1 MTTTTRKIT
10 KILTGTALAALAAPA
25 VIAATIASA
34 PAAQATAFQDSRYV
48 ACVATDGLYS
58 NLGPSQAAAGGRQI
72 AIDISAGLR
81 SVTGEQEWV
90 YRNTPSAIA
99 RSDANVMVNCATEV
113 YLGFGP
119 DGSWIAYST

>member
-1 MTTTTRKIT
+1 MTPTRKIT
-10 KILTGTALAALAAPA
+10 KILTGSALAALAAPA

-48 ACVATDGLYS
+48 ACVAAHGVSS
-58 NLGPSQAAAGGRQI
+58 NLGPIQAAADGRQF
-72 AIDISAGLR
+72 ATDISAGLR
-81 SVTGEQEWV
+81 SVAGEQEWV

-99 RSDANVMVNCATEV
+99 RSDANVMVNCATQV

-119 DGSWIAYST
+119 DGVWIAYSI